1 MIEGWEN
8 NWDSKEDRG
17 FFVEFTIPKNLKNLI
32 INVRG
37 VLIFK
42 DGKKKK
48 IVSVPEDSPYL
59 DKQQDYLVAKLNIP
73 IKSIKEIPGQIQ
85 KDDEIVSGT
94 GFFINKGYLI
104 SNNHVIENCSS
115 IDIIRKGYKSSAKV
129 IDRDEINDLA
139 ILKAKQENSSYL
151 KFRDKKK
158 VKIGEKIITMG
169 YPLGSLLGNN
179 IKLTIGN
186 ISSLT
191 GLMNDS
197 TKLQLTAPIQ
207 HGNSG
212 GPLLDKN
219 GEVIGVVY
227 AQLNNN
233 IAQNVNLA
241 IKANLVKM
249 FLDTNGIQYQEYDTF
264 ENMNTEDVADMA
276 KNGIVQVIC
285 R

>member
-1 MIEGWEN
+1 
-8 NWDSKEDRG
+8 
-17 FFVEFTIPKNLKNLI
+17 
-32 INVRG
+32 
-37 VLIFK
+37 
-42 DGKKKK
+42 
-48 IVSVPEDSPYL
+48 
-59 DKQQDYLVAKLNIP
+59 
-73 IKSIKEIPGQIQ
+73 
-85 KDDEIVSGT
+85 
-94 GFFINKGYLI
+94 
-104 SNNHVIENCSS
+104 
-115 IDIIRKGYKSSAKV
+115 
-129 IDRDEINDLA
+129 
-139 ILKAKQENSSYL
+139 
-151 KFRDKKK
+151 
-158 VKIGEKIITMG
+158 MG